1 MRRAL
6 VGLALAILAI
16 GLFTGG
22 LAWLLETPKPPPG
35 ASRAERL
42 FYGLCVTC
50 HGADG
55 RGSVRATL
63 FLIRPGNLRTA
74 NPSDQYLFDLVKH
87 GGSPIGRPGMPAFG
101 TALGDEDIRLLVG
114 YIRSLQTAR

>member
-6 VGLALAILAI
+6 VGLALAFLAI

-22 LAWLLETPKPPPG
+22 RAWLLETPKPPPG

-63 FLIRPGNLRTA
+63 FLIRPGDLRNA